1 MIKFNKAVKNKRR
14 IKCSINR
21 AETLVDVTHH
31 SARKPGGRGA
41 VMEIQMLL
49 EDHKVKKQQLEMVA
63 SVVEELTIRI
73 PNVEKMLSVDSVA
86 LVTVAGL
93 ISEVGDISRF
103 KNLKQIQKHANHIVL
118 RDIKK
123 SELET
128 NIIMQ
133 ILKLQLKMIIVVI
146 LCEYYLS
153 VILLL

>member
-21 AETLVDVTHH
+21 AETLVDATHH

-133 ILKLQLKMIIVVI
+133 TLKLQLKMIIVVI